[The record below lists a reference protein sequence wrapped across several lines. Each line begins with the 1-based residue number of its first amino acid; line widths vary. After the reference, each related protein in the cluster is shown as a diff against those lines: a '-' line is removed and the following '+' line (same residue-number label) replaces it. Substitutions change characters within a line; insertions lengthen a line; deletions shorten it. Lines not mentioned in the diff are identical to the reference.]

1 MATNPREP
9 APEHGRE
16 TRKAAEQPTQTVRS
30 MSDATERTARIAS
43 DSARRTTESAE
54 AMWRDGTEA
63 ASRIAQRSMDQL
75 SRMMGLS
82 GEAIRE
88 SVERTSGNMQ
98 AVLQSATDVAGG
110 LQDVTGEWMRC
121 AQRQVEHNLNHLE
134 ELGQCRTFH
143 DYVALQTQMVR
154 ENMETLLQGV
164 RKTSERSTHIADKAV
179 QRMSESAQSG
189 R

>member
-1 MATNPREP
+1 MATHPRDTTTDK
-9 APEHGRE
+9 E
-16 TRKAAEQPTQTVRS
+16 TRRTADQAAQTVHS
-30 MSDATERTARIAS
+30 MTDASERTARIGA
-43 DSARRTTESAE
+43 DVARRSAESAE
-54 AMWRDGTEA
+54 SNWREGTEA

-75 SRMMGLS
+75 TRMMGVS
-82 GEAIRE
+82 GDAVRE
-88 SVERTSGNMQ
+88 SVEKTSENVR
-98 AVLQSATDVAGG
+98 AVMQSATDIAGG

-121 AQRQVEHNLNHLE
+121 AQKQAEHNLDHME

-154 ENMETLLQGV
+154 ENIETLLQSV
-164 RKTSERSTHIADKAV
+164 QRASERSTHIAGRAV